1 MVKQQK
7 RKARPSWFQKQVER
21 DGEQF
26 LLRKTPTDIQ
36 REAFNIIRD
45 ICRGNITP
53 RDYKYLFDTKV
64 LSNVRFAVY
73 NKYIESHVYDSSM
86 AFVMQCQGG
95 VQFLERNYGVATQN
109 LQKIFNDNR
118 RTLGIYSVILQNL
131 DGALAFV
138 QSPYAKTE
146 EDYQRVYS
154 SMVSQMSRFKYDI

>member
-26 LLRKTPTDIQ
+26 LLRKTPSDIQ

-45 ICRGNITP
+45 ISRGNISP
-53 RDYKYLFDTKV
+53 RDFKYLFDTKV

-86 AFVMQCQGG
+86 AFVMQSQGG
-95 VQFLERNYGVATQN
+95 VQFLENNYGVASQN

-118 RTLGIYSVILQNL
+118 RMLGIYCVILQNL
-131 DGALAFV
+131 DGAIAFV
-138 QSPYAKTE
+138 QSPYEKSE
-146 EDYQRVYS
+146 NDYMRVYS
-154 SMVSQMSRFKYDI
+154 SMTSQMSGFKYNI